1 MQEGEIMQIIHKIEE
16 THFSPSESI
25 IIDYILKQGENI
37 KDMSAHAIAKI
48 TYTSPPL
55 LIRIAKKLGFK
66 GWNEFKEA
74 YIQELEYM
82 YKTADIDASIPFV
95 VSDNFINISHNI
107 AQLEIESIQDTMS
120 LLKHDDLY
128 NAMHYLRNAQV
139 IDMYAVSNNVLLA
152 EQFAEKMFLI
162 QKKVNLCRLSENAKL
177 QASMSDENHVALI
190 ISYSGETKFILDVA
204 SILQQKKTPIIAITS
219 IADNRLSLLS
229 NVVLRMS
236 SKEMLNTKIG
246 DFASS
251 QSVKLIL
258 DVLYSCIFSLDYQRN
273 LDSKI
278 ALARSVDDRHSGFAY
293 IDED

>member
-1 MQEGEIMQIIHKIEE
+1 MQEGDSMQIIHKMEE
-16 THFSPSESI
+16 THFSPSETT
-25 IIDYILKQGENI
+25 IIDYILEQGENI
-37 KDMSAHAIAKI
+37 KNMSIHAIAEA

-82 YKTADIDASIPFV
+82 YQTADIDASIPFV
-95 VSDNFINISHNI
+95 VSDNFINISNNI

-128 NAMHYLRNAQV
+128 GAMHYLRNAPV
-139 IDMYAVSNNVLLA
+139 IDMYAVSNNVILA
-152 EQFAEKMFLI
+152 QQFADKMFLI

-177 QASMSDENHVALI
+177 QASMSNENHVAII
-190 ISYSGETKFILDVA
+190 ISYSGETKFILEVA
-204 SILQQKKTPIIAITS
+204 HILKQKQTPIIAITS
-219 IADNRLSLLS
+219 IADNHLSSLS
-229 NVVLRMS
+229 NVVLRIS

-246 DFASS
+246 DFATS

-258 DVLYSCIFSLDYQRN
+258 DILYSCIFSLDYQNN
-273 LDSKI
+273 LDNKI
-278 ALARSVDDRHSGFAY
+278 ALAKSVDDRHSGFAY